1 MMLSMA
7 VIRFVPSQRTW
18 EDLFKIL
25 IKVCKL
31 KEFTESIHV
40 FLKITRTNLNTLL
53 KGKERSDRAGL
64 TAPLRTHI
72 GEISQEILQGKYYQE
87 FRSNTKKNLSY

>member
-1 MMLSMA
+1 MLSMA
-7 VIRFVPSQRTW
+7 VIRFVPSQGTW

-31 KEFTESIHV
+31 KEFTESIYV

>member
-1 MMLSMA
+1 MA
-7 VIRFVPSQRTW
+7 VIRFVPSQGTW

-31 KEFTESIHV
+31 KEFTESIYV

>member
-1 MMLSMA
+1 MLSMA
-7 VIRFVPSQRTW
+7 VIRCVLSQRTW

-31 KEFTESIHV
+31 KESAESIHV

-53 KGKERSDRAGL
+53 KGKIRSDRAGV

-72 GEISQEILQGKYYQE
+72 AEIRQEILQGKYYQE
-87 FRSNTKKNLSY
+87 FWSNTKKNFSY

>member
-7 VIRFVPSQRTW
+7 VIRFVPSQGTW

-31 KEFTESIHV
+31 KEFTESIYV

-87 FRSNTKKNLSY
+87 FRSNTKKNLCY

>member
-1 MMLSMA
+1 MLSMA
-7 VIRFVPSQRTW
+7 VIRFVPSQGTW
-18 EDLFKIL
+18 EDLFKIP

-31 KEFTESIHV
+31 KEFTESIYV

>member
-1 MMLSMA
+1 MLSMA
-7 VIRFVPSQRTW
+7 VIRFVPSQGTW

-25 IKVCKL
+25 IKVYKL
-31 KEFTESIHV
+31 KEFTESIYV

>member
-7 VIRFVPSQRTW
+7 VIRFVPSQGTW

-31 KEFTESIHV
+31 KEFTESIYV

>member
-7 VIRFVPSQRTW
+7 VIRFVPSQGTW

-25 IKVCKL
+25 IKVYKL
-31 KEFTESIHV
+31 KEFTESIYV